1 MQSQHNAA
9 NQTSGTETALSEAK
23 DVTARQPWLTPTVTQ
38 LEIKRTMNA
47 SGSTTDGG
55 AASEVSPAP

>member
-1 MQSQHNAA
+1 MQNQLNAP

-23 DVTARQPWLTPTVTQ
+23 DATVRQPWLTPTVTQ

-47 SGSTTDGG
+47 SGTQTDGG
-55 AASEVSPAP
+55 AGSQIV